1 MSFLKARV
9 QNFNL
14 QTAAPWLGLLFGILF
29 SCLLA
34 TFFGENPLHILKIL
48 TTSFF
53 NSKFDL
59 GLTLFYTTCLI
70 FSGLAFALPMKAGL
84 FHIGSEGQI
93 LMAALAAAFAGS
105 QIVPYE
111 SSFSVVISF
120 LVVLL
125 TGAVSG
131 ALSAMVIAAFKIF
144 KQAHEVV
151 VAIMLN
157 FIFAAL
163 TTWITVN
170 RLQSTTSQNPETEL
184 IHPSLRFLQNDFLK
198 TYFENSAVSS
208 FLLVALFA
216 CVLMAFIESKTLWGY
231 KIRAY
236 GQNPHAAKRIGINE
250 NQVLFISLGLAG
262 VFSAFVG
269 LTEVL
274 GNTFQYK
281 IGFSPQYGFL
291 GIAVSLLARQNF
303 LGIIGSAFLMACLH
317 KGASDL
323 DLETENMTRDFSRV
337 LQAIIIFS
345 VAASYFIFSK
355 WKSAKSPIKSDST
368 NPDKKSS
375 SAKGDK

>member
-1 MSFLKARV
+1 MKFLKSLF
-9 QNFNL
+9 QDFNM
-14 QTAAPWLGLLFGILF
+14 QKAAPWLGLIFGILF

-34 TFFGENPLHILKIL
+34 AFFGENPLHILKIL

-111 SSFSVVISF
+111 GSFSVAVSF
-120 LVVLL
+120 FVVLL

-131 ALSAMVIAAFKIF
+131 ALSAAIIAAFKIF

-170 RLQSTTSQNPETEL
+170 RLQSSTSQNPETEL

-198 TYFENSAVSS
+198 TYFENSAVSV
-208 FLLVALFA
+208 FLIVALIS
-216 CVLMAFIESKTLWGY
+216 CVLMAFVESRTLWGY

-250 NQVLFISLGLAG
+250 NQILFISLGLAG

-303 LGIIGSAFLMACLH
+303 IGIIGSAFLMACLH

-323 DLETENMTRDFSRV
+323 DLETEKMTRDFSRV

-345 VAASYFIFSK
+345 VAASYYIFNKWNFSK
-355 WKSAKSPIKSDST
+355 FFSKDQKNKSD
-368 NPDKKSS
+368 DKK
-375 SAKGDK
+375 GGN